1 MDSKPKTFDEFQES
15 IRAKKEAI
23 KDSESIN
30 EYELMI
36 RAGLT
41 DDEIYFIAW
50 CKCRNDRVDME
61 WEGFYRSDEDQKAF
75 VQKMY
80 EMHKEGIEKLKKD
93 ITNPEI
99 IEAINAAERGE
110 GIPWELPKP
119 KDH

>member
-15 IRAKKEAI
+15 IRAKKEAV
-23 KDSESIN
+23 KDSYSMN
-30 EYELMI
+30 EFELII

-41 DDEIYFIAW
+41 DEEIYFIAW
-50 CKCRNDRVDME
+50 CKCHNDRVDME
-61 WEGFYRSDEDQKAF
+61 WEGFYRSDERQKAF

-80 EMHKEGIEKLKKD
+80 EAHKTEIEKLKKD

-99 IEAINAAERGE
+99 IDAIDAAERGK